1 MIIRRF
7 TIMLAAVPLLS
18 VSLIAQQNA
27 DSPVFKK
34 YRPPPEPPL
43 VEPSDAL
50 YQIWQTFIIT
60 RKANAGDVLAQH
72 ELALRY
78 LLGRGAAPDTS
89 RAVYWMK
96 RAADQDYIPARF
108 NEAIMYY
115 HGWGVPW
122 DPFEAFRL
130 FRSCAMKSMPEAEYA
145 MAQFLTEDLIVPRDF
160 EEAYRWV
167 KKAADAGFAPAKE
180 ALERLEK
187 RGFGPGHSDSTKSA
201 RSQAPNTGL
210 VFLDFAPEA
219 GIGASDSLLLREAI
233 ANAGP
238 TLRKALG
245 MSKLLE
251 GESVADSLSLAAIRQ
266 AAESGSPEALSVLGR
281 SYERGVGVPKSV
293 VKACAFYV
301 RAIRVESPRA
311 PELLYNLLQQKS
323 TLPQIKA
330 ASGRGDPEA
339 EFAWGGISALG
350 FDGVLAQMQGY
361 LTGDEAF
368 RILAGAADKGY
379 GPALVET
386 GLAYYSGR
394 WVAQDP
400 EKALELWTKA
410 ASLGSKDAMVRI
422 ALMTLR
428 SPTDTSG
435 RREAV
440 TLLHRA
446 ADEGSVLA
454 EVGLGYCYETG
465 TGAPREDAEAALY
478 YRAASMRGSQ
488 DAFRAL
494 RRMHDAIRPQDPEFR
509 LAD

>member
-1 MIIRRF
+1 
-7 TIMLAAVPLLS
+7 
-18 VSLIAQQNA
+18 
-27 DSPVFKK
+27 
-34 YRPPPEPPL
+34 PEPPL

-50 YQIWQTFIIT
+50 YQIWETFIIT

-78 LLGRGAAPDTS
+78 LLGRGAAPDTT

-96 RAADQDYIPARF
+96 RAADQNYIPARF

-130 FRSCAMKSMPEAEYA
+130 FRSCAQKEMPEAEYA
-145 MAQFLTEDLIVPRDF
+145 MAQFLTEDLVVPRDMDQ
-160 EEAYRWV
+160 AYAWV
-167 KKAADAGFAPAKE
+167 KKAADGGYAPAKE
-180 ALERLEK
+180 TLERLEK
-187 RGFGPGHSDSTKSA
+187 RGFGPGHADSAKASRDRKTNA
-201 RSQAPNTGL
+201 GL

-219 GIGASDSLLLREAI
+219 DSSANDTLLLREAI

-245 MSKLLE
+245 MTKLLE
-251 GESVADSLSLAAIRQ
+251 TEGTADTSSLAAIRQ
-266 AAESGSPEALSVLGR
+266 AAESGSPEALAVMGR
-281 SYERGVGVPKSV
+281 SYERGVGVPRNLL
-293 VKACAFYV
+293 KACAYYV

-311 PELLYNLLQQKS
+311 PELLYSLLQQKG
-323 TLPQIKA
+323 TIPQIKA
-330 ASGRGDPEA
+330 AAGKGDPEA

-350 FDGVLAQMQGY
+350 FDGILAQMQGY

-368 RILAGAADKGY
+368 RMIASAAEKKY
-379 GPALVET
+379 GPALVEE

-394 WVAQDP
+394 WVTQDQ

-422 ALMTLR
+422 GLLTLR
-428 SPTDTSG
+428 SPADTSG
-435 RREAV
+435 RHEAIV
-440 TLLHRA
+440 LLHRA

-465 TGAPREDAEAALY
+465 TGVPREDAEAALY
-478 YRAASMRGSQ
+478 YRAASVRGSQ

-494 RRMHDAIRPQDPEFR
+494 RRMHDAIRPTDGEFR
-509 LAD
+509 LND